1 MALQAHFGRVADA
14 IGMRRK
20 QKQKQ
25 KQVRVSQPT
34 GVCALLSPVDA
45 PGDSHPT

>member
-14 IGMRRK
+14 IGMRR
-20 QKQKQ
+20 KQKQ